1 MNQNNYSYVS
11 PNGSNRN
18 SLNDELGDT
27 YKNDKQLQQ
36 QNAMPQYYVNGRPMN
51 LQQYTAATTFPA
63 ATPNYGSW

>member
-11 PNGSNRN
+11 PDGSNRN

-36 QNAMPQYYVNGRPMN
+36 LMQWQQQIQQIPQNLTQYM
-51 LQQYTAATTFPA
+51 QQLFG
-63 ATPNYGSW
+63 NQQNKGQ

>member
-36 QNAMPQYYVNGRPMN
+36 SNAYMQQNPYDPYTNASQY
-51 LQQYTAATTFPA
+51 A
-63 ATPNYGSW
+63 NYRNSNPY